1 MSAKHDLAALRR
13 RALQY
18 LVHSFLY
25 YRLDEPVISDEAFDA
40 IVKHLRRL
48 RKAYPQADIPH
59 AELVDG
65 TLGPEATAFQIRD
78 YPPGVIT
85 AAFKLLYDAQ
95 QPGEGF
101 VEFVERRGY
110 RAQLAHEH
118 TG

>member
-1 MSAKHDLAALRR
+1 MSTANDLAALRR

-40 IVKHLRRL
+40 IAKDLRRL
-48 RKAYPQADIPH
+48 RKAYPQADIAH
-59 AELVDG
+59 AKLVDG
-65 TLGPEATAFQIRD
+65 TLGPEDTAFQIRD
-78 YPPGVIT
+78 YPPEVIT
-85 AAFKLLYDAQ
+85 AAFKLLYDTQEPAV
-95 QPGEGF
+95 GF

-110 RAQLAHEH
+110 RAELAHEH